1 MTTKYEGFEV
11 LPDEPGDYHPPT
23 KYRITY
29 SCSKC
34 GHQFTKTHTDIPKK
48 EPKCPNKACA
58 EQSELAQLRKE
69 VSNLRAMLESGEAP
83 AQIGHRPRTK
93 AIDTTAEVVMQD
105 YGLTNLK
112 DNIRHG
118 ETMAPKLPGPKQDLA
133 DNYFGGQGLRT
144 MNITPGT
151 PTVEVSAKQVN
162 LLGRR
167 ALAGAFRG
175 MAVTPGAIA
184 PRGARPGE
192 KALHMVRTE
201 PTGKRER

>member
-1 MTTKYEGFEV
+1 MTTKYEGYEV
-11 LPDEPGDYHPPT
+11 LPDDPTEYHPPT

-34 GHQFTKTHTDIPKK
+34 GKEFTKTHTDIPKK
-48 EPKCPNKACA
+48 EPRCPNKACS
-58 EQSELAQLRKE
+58 EQAELADLRKQ
-69 VSNLRAMLESGEAP
+69 VANLTAMLESGEAP

-93 AIDTTAEVVMQD
+93 AVDMTAKVVMED
-105 YGLTNLK
+105 YGLTDLK

-118 ETMAPKLPGPKQDLA
+118 EAMAPKLPAAQQAQA
-133 DNYFGGQGLRT
+133 DGYFGGGGLRT
-144 MNITPGT
+144 TNIVPGT
-151 PTVEVSAKQVN
+151 PTVEVSAKQIN

-167 ALAGAFRG
+167 ALAGAVRG

-192 KALHMVRTE
+192 KSLHMVRTE
-201 PTGKRER
+201 PTGKRGS